1 MMMTSAKRSSA
12 PMTPE
17 VMPVMYQAFHAGM
30 KVMRYFSDPMRINRE
45 ADPMNEITRETKM
58 LIIMLVMR
66 IFLRRFLRAASSS
79 CTYSFMMAFI
89 SLKKASIIS
98 FIVGN

>member
-1 MMMTSAKRSSA
+1 MMMKSAKSSVA
-12 PMTPE
+12 PMAPE
-17 VMPVMYQAFHAGM
+17 VTPVMYQAFHAGM
-30 KVMRYFSDPMRINRE
+30 KVMRYFSDPMRMNKE

-66 IFLRRFLRAASSS
+66 SFLRRFLRAASSS
-79 CTYSFMMAFI
+79 CTYSLMTAFI

>member
-1 MMMTSAKRSSA
+1 
-12 PMTPE
+12 
-17 VMPVMYQAFHAGM
+17 MPVMYQAFHAGI
-30 KVMRYFSDPMRINRE
+30 KVIRYFSDPIRIKRE
-45 ADPMNEITRETKM
+45 AEPMNEITRETKM

-66 IFLRRFLRAASSS
+66 SFLRRFLNAPCCS
-79 CTYSFMMAFI
+79 CTYSFITSFI

>member
-1 MMMTSAKRSSA
+1 MMTSTKMSSP

-17 VMPVMYQAFHAGM
+17 VMPVMYQASHAGM
-30 KVMRYFSDPMRINRE
+30 DNMRYFSDPMRIKRE

-66 IFLRRFLRAASSS
+66 SFLRRFLREASSS
-79 CTYSFMMAFI
+79 CTYSFITVFI
-89 SLKKASIIS
+89 SLNKASIIS

>member
-1 MMMTSAKRSSA
+1 MMMKSAKRSSA

-17 VMPVMYQAFHAGM
+17 VIPVMYQASHGGM

-66 IFLRRFLRAASSS
+66 IFLRRFLSSPCCS
-79 CTYSFMMAFI
+79 CTYSLITAFI
-89 SLKKASIIS
+89 SLKKDSIIS

>member
-1 MMMTSAKRSSA
+1 MMMKSAKRSSA

-17 VMPVMYQAFHAGM
+17 VMPVMYQASHGGM

-66 IFLRRFLRAASSS
+66 SFLRRFLRASSCS
-79 CTYSFMMAFI
+79 CTYPLIMAFI

>member
-1 MMMTSAKRSSA
+1 MMMKSAKRSIT
-12 PMTPE
+12 PITPE
-17 VMPVMYQAFHAGM
+17 VMPVMYQASHAGM
-30 KVMRYFSDPMRINRE
+30 KVMRYFSEPMRIKRE

-66 IFLRRFLRAASSS
+66 IFLRRFLRAPS
-79 CTYSFMMAFI
+79 CSCIYSFIMASI

>member
-1 MMMTSAKRSSA
+1 
-12 PMTPE
+12 MTPE

-30 KVMRYFSDPMRINRE
+30 DVMRYFSDPMRINRD
-45 ADPMNEITRETKM
+45 ADPMKEITRETKM

-66 IFLRRFLRAASSS
+66 SFLRRFLRTASCS
-79 CTYSFMMAFI
+79 CTYSLITAFI